1 LYYLLNRIYMSDQTP
16 SIGIVRIK
24 TFFSLFRQAL
34 SGKEQDYTQGSI
46 RRAVFLLAVPMIL
59 EMCMESVFAVVDIF
73 FVGRLG
79 KNEAVSTVVLTES
92 VLTIVYSVAIG
103 LSMAATA
110 MVARRIGEKNPEAAS
125 KAGMQSLIVALIVT
139 VIVSVAGL
147 IFAPD
152 ILRLMGASK
161 EAIRIGTNYTRI
173 IYGGSV
179 VIMLLFLI
187 NGIFRG
193 AGDASMAMRS
203 LWIANICN
211 IILCPVLIYGVGPI
225 PGFGITGAAIATTI
239 GRGIGV
245 LYQLYHLF
253 SGKRVIKIRMQD
265 FVPDWPIIKSIINIA
280 STGTLQFIIA
290 SASWMVLARIMAKFG
305 DTAVAG
311 YGVAIRLIMF
321 FLLPAWGLS
330 NAAATLVGQNL
341 GAQQPQ
347 RAEQSVWRTARYNT
361 VFLIFVTLVFL
372 LFAPPIVGFMNKD
385 VAVESYAVL
394 ALRIIS
400 LGYIFYG
407 VGMVVTSAFNGA
419 GDTKT
424 PTLINIFGFWLF
436 QVPLALLLTLGL
448 NLGPKGVFIA
458 IVLAETGI
466 TIAAVIIFKKGKWK
480 KVKI

>member
-1 LYYLLNRIYMSDQTP
+1 MSDQTT
-16 SIGIVRIK
+16 SIGTIRIK
-24 TFFSLFRQAL
+24 TFFSLFKQAL

-92 VLTIVYSVAIG
+92 VLTIVYSIAIG

-125 KAGMQSLIVALIVT
+125 KAGIQSLILALFIT
-139 VIVSVAGL
+139 AIVSVAGL

-152 ILRLMGASK
+152 ILRLMGASQ
-161 EAIRIGTNYTRI
+161 ETVHIGTNYTRI

-225 PGFGITGAAIATTI
+225 PGFGITGAAMATTI

-245 LYQLYHLF
+245 LFQLYHLF
-253 SGKRVIKIRMQD
+253 SGKRVIKIKRQH
-265 FVPDWPIIKSIINIA
+265 FVPDWPIIKSISNIA
-280 STGTLQFIIA
+280 WTGTAQFLIA
-290 SASWMVLARIMAKFG
+290 SASWMVLARIMAEFG

-321 FLLPAWGLS
+321 FLLPAWGMS

-347 RAEQSVWRTARYNT
+347 RAEQSVWRTAWYNT
-361 VFLIFVTLVFL
+361 IFMIFVTLVFL
-372 LFAPPIVGFMNKD
+372 LFAKPIVAFMNKD
-385 VAVESYAVL
+385 VTVESYAVQ
-394 ALRIIS
+394 ALRIVS

-407 VGMVVTSAFNGA
+407 IGMVVTNAFNGA

-436 QVPLALLLTLGL
+436 QVPLAFLLAMVFK
-448 NLGPKGVFIA
+448 LGPKGVFIA
-458 IVLAETGI
+458 IVLAETAI
-466 TIAAVIIFKKGKWK
+466 TIAGIIIFRKGKWK

>member
-1 LYYLLNRIYMSDQTP
+1 MSDQTP
-16 SIGIVRIK
+16 NISTLPRERGIK
-24 TFFSLFRQAL
+24 TFFSLFKQAL

-92 VLTIVYSVAIG
+92 VLTIVYSLAIG

-110 MVARRIGEKNPEAAS
+110 MVARRIGEKNPAAAA
-125 KAGMQSLIVALIVT
+125 KAGTQSLMLALFLT
-139 VIVSVAGL
+139 VVISAAGL
-147 IFAPD
+147 FFAPE
-152 ILRLMGASK
+152 ILKLMGASG
-161 EAIRIGTNYTRI
+161 ETIRIGANYTRI

-179 VIMLLFLI
+179 VIMLLYLI

-211 IILCPVLIYGVGPI
+211 IILCPVLIYGAGPI
-225 PGFGITGAAIATTI
+225 PAFGITGAAIATTI

-245 LYQLYHLF
+245 LFQLYHLF
-253 SGKRVIKIRMQD
+253 SGKRVIKIRRQD
-265 FVPDWPIIKSIINIA
+265 FAPDWPLIKSISNIA
-280 STGTLQFIIA
+280 WTGTAQFLIA
-290 SASWMVLARIMAKFG
+290 SASWMVLARIMAEFG

-321 FLLPAWGLS
+321 FLLPAWGMS

-341 GAQQPQ
+341 GAQLPD
-347 RAEQSVWRTARYNT
+347 RAEQSVWRTAKYNT
-361 VFLIFVTLVFL
+361 IFMIFVTGVFL
-372 LFAPPIVGFMNKD
+372 LFAQPIVAFMNRD
-385 VAVESYAVL
+385 VSVESYAVQ
-394 ALRIIS
+394 ALRIVS
-400 LGYIFYG
+400 LGYIFFG
-407 VGMVVTSAFNGA
+407 VGMVVTNAFNGA

-436 QVPLALLLTLGL
+436 QVPLAYLLAMVFK
-448 NLGPKGVFIA
+448 LGPKGVFIA

-466 TIAAVIIFKKGKWK
+466 TIAGIIIFKKGKWK

>member
-1 LYYLLNRIYMSDQTP
+1 MTDQTSNVP
-16 SIGIVRIK
+16 RERGIK
-24 TFFSLFRQAL
+24 NFFSLFKQAL
-34 SGKEQDYTQGSI
+34 SGQEQDYTQGSI

-73 FVGRLG
+73 FVGRLN
-79 KNEAVSTVVLTES
+79 KNEAVTTVVLTES
-92 VLTIVYSVAIG
+92 VLTIVYSLAIG

-110 MVARRIGEKNPEAAS
+110 LVARRIGEKNPEAAS
-125 KAGMQSLIVALIVT
+125 KAGMQSLLIAFFIT
-139 VIVSVAGL
+139 VIVSIAGL

-152 ILRLMGASK
+152 ILRLMGASA
-161 EAIRIGTNYTRI
+161 ETVRIGTPFTRI
-173 IYGGSV
+173 IFGGSI

-203 LWIANICN
+203 LWLANICN
-211 IILCPVLIYGVGPI
+211 IILCPVLIHGFGPV
-225 PGFGITGAAIATTI
+225 PALGITGAAMATTI

-253 SGKRVIKIRMQD
+253 SGKRIIKVRIQD
-265 FVPDWPIIKSIINIA
+265 FKPDLPIIKSISNIA
-280 STGTLQFIIA
+280 WTGTAQFLIA
-290 SASWMVLARIMAKFG
+290 SASWMVLARIMAEFG

-341 GAQQPQ
+341 GAQQPE
-347 RAEQSVWRTARYNT
+347 RAEQSVWRTVQYNT
-361 VFLIFVTLVFL
+361 VFMIFVTLVFM
-372 LFAPPIVGFMNKD
+372 LFAQPIVGFMNKD
-385 VAVESYAVL
+385 ATVDSYAVQ
-394 ALRIIS
+394 ALRIVS

-407 VGMVVTSAFNGA
+407 IGMVVTNAFNGA

-424 PTLINIFGFWLF
+424 PTLINVFGFWLF
-436 QVPLALLLTLGL
+436 QVPIAYLLSIVFK
-448 NLGPKGVFIA
+448 LGPKGVFIA
-458 IVLAETGI
+458 I
-466 TIAAVIIFKKGKWK
+466 
-480 KVKI
+480 